1 MTLEMELKRRWRQ
14 GEAKGRAEGIAEG
27 MEKGRAE
34 GLWSAAS
41 SMIRNGLP
49 LDMVSRCTNL
59 PVETLK
65 DLMKQNKLI

>member
-27 MEKGRAE
+27 MKRGRAE

-49 LDMVSRCTNL
+49 LDMVSKCTNL
-59 PVETLK
+59 SIDTLK
-65 DLMKQNKLI
+65 KLAKQDKLV